1 MPNYCSNFDRCLSII
16 FLGCALVS
24 MPANAADT
32 DDAKTLYKQIC
43 ASCHGQQA
51 KGNDVV
57 DSPAIAGQSAEYLKR
72 QLLNF
77 SSGKRGANPA
87 DKVGGQMVE
96 MAKLLKTDEQQNNMA
111 SYLSSLPS
119 AQATPSE
126 GDAANGFKYYQAC
139 GSCHGAQAEGNPALH
154 TPRLAGL
161 SAEYLKRQ
169 QQNFINGFRGS
180 HKDDLYGRQMA
191 MMAGTITDEK
201 KLTDI
206 IAFITSLNGQ

>member
-1 MPNYCSNFDRCLSII
+1 MPNNLMNFYRCLSII
-16 FLGCALVS
+16 FLSWALVS
-24 MPANAADT
+24 MPAIAAGT
-32 DDAKTLYKQIC
+32 GDAKKLYKQIC
-43 ASCHGQQA
+43 ASCHGEKA

-72 QLLNF
+72 QLINF
-77 SSGKRGANPA
+77 SSGKRGANPE
-87 DKVGGQMVE
+87 DRVGGQMVE

-111 SYLSSLPS
+111 SYLSSLSP
-119 AQATPSE
+119 AQATPSK

-139 GSCHGAQAEGNPALH
+139 GSCHGANAEGNEALH

-169 QQNFINGFRGS
+169 QQNFINGFRGG

-191 MMAGTITDEK
+191 IMASTMTDEK
-201 KLTDI
+201 ILTDV
-206 IAFITSLNGQ
+206 IAYITSLNDQ